1 MSNINITITEQA
13 AEIIKET
20 MSDNDYQNGYL
31 EILVV
36 GGGCSGLKYQMGLSE
51 YEEIGLDDVVTE
63 DKGLKILTSKNSAK
77 YLDGAIVDY
86 VTNGAVIGFKI
97 ENPNASKS
105 CGCGES
111 FNVDGE
117 SYDTCVGCGY
127 K

>member
-111 FNVDGE
+111 FSVDGE
-117 SYDTCVGCGY
+117 SYDSCGGCGY

>member
-1 MSNINITITEQA
+1 MSNSNITITEQA

-111 FNVDGE
+111 FSVDGE
-117 SYDTCVGCGY
+117 SYDTCGGCGY

>member
-1 MSNINITITEQA
+1 MLNITITEQA

-97 ENPNASKS
+97 ENPNAVKS

-111 FNVDGE
+111 FSVDGE
-117 SYDTCVGCGY
+117 SYDTCGGCGY

>member
-1 MSNINITITEQA
+1 MLNITITEQA

-111 FNVDGE
+111 FSVDGE
-117 SYDTCVGCGY
+117 SYDTCGGCGY

>member
-1 MSNINITITEQA
+1 MLNITITEQA

-36 GGGCSGLKYQMGLSE
+36 GGGCSGLKYQLGLSE

-111 FNVDGE
+111 FSVDGE
-117 SYDTCVGCGY
+117 SYDTCGGCGY